1 MRRLKLLVGAVVV
14 AVALVSGASGSAGS
28 VQAKWVVRDLGVL
41 PGRVTSGAVDINE
54 SGQIVGASGADYG
67 DGSQLAHAFLWRA
80 GRMIDLGVL
89 PGDSTSKAVD
99 INNRGQAVGKSSMG
113 SSGTGGHAFLWQRGK
128 MIGLGTLGGP
138 SSGAAAINDRGQ
150 IVGSADT
157 TAKDEYGDP
166 IQHAFLWQNGRMRDL
181 GTLGGPSSGA
191 TAVNER
197 GQVVGDSKTL
207 GGEYRA
213 FVWENG
219 KMRDLGTL
227 GGNDSFAGWI
237 NEHGQIVG
245 TSREKGTRRHAF
257 LFQSGRMTDLGTLPA
272 AAGTWV
278 ESEAKA
284 VNERGQVVG
293 WSGPRVNGF
302 LWQNGKMRKLATL
315 SGYNGGLASAVN
327 DQGQA
332 IGYNVRD
339 YQQEGRSQISS
350 CYRAVVW
357 KAGSVSDLGV
367 LRGPRIC
374 GPQAGGSRASAINN
388 HGQIVGGS
396 QDHAVLW
403 TLRRGT

>member
-1 MRRLKLLVGAVVV
+1 MRRSVLLLGALALVGIMLA
-14 AVALVSGASGSAGS
+14 AGASGSSAS
-28 VQAKWVVRDLGVL
+28 VQARWVVRDVGVL
-41 PGRVTSGAVDINE
+41 PGRVTSGAVDVNE
-54 SGQIVGASGADYG
+54 SGQIVGTSGADYG
-67 DGSQLAHAFLWRA
+67 DRSQLAHAFLWRA

-99 INNRGQAVGKSSMG
+99 INNRGQVVGISSMG
-113 SSGTGGHAFLWQRGK
+113 SSGTGGHAFLWQQGK

-157 TAKDEYGDP
+157 TAKDEYGAP

-191 TAVNER
+191 AAVNER
-197 GQVVGDSKTL
+197 GQVVGYSKTVV
-207 GGEYRA
+207 GVYHA

-219 KMRDLGTL
+219 NMRDLGTL
-227 GGNDSFAGWI
+227 GGNDSFAGRI

-245 TSREKGTRRHAF
+245 TSRKKDTRRHAF
-257 LFQSGRMTDLGTLPA
+257 LWQGGRMTDLGTLPA

-284 VNERGQVVG
+284 VNERSQVVG

-315 SGYNGGLASAVN
+315 KGYDGGLASAVN

-374 GPQAGGSRASAINN
+374 GPNAGGSSASAINN

-403 TLRRGT
+403 TLRSG